1 MTKERFEDV
10 YTGDILKVT
19 KIIRDNGVG
28 LTVMVDQEGKV
39 LVDNDFNVW
48 NFKIKGY
55 NVGGLWFYVNFM
67 DNQPCYYSQ
76 G

>member
-39 LVDNDFNVW
+39 LVDNDFNV
-48 NFKIKGY
+48 
-55 NVGGLWFYVNFM
+55 
-67 DNQPCYYSQ
+67 
-76 G
+76 